1 MRNYPITDTCS
12 IYKLIRSGNTES
24 YNTTPA
30 YTNVDATISP
40 ANTDIQT
47 SDGGVY
53 SYQLYEVFIW
63 DMTVTI
69 NNGDKIVSQ
78 DGTRYM
84 ITGSPN
90 KYNNRFIQANR
101 TLAKVII

>member
-1 MRNYPITDTCS
+1 MPKNIVTDTCS

-24 YNTTPA
+24 YNSTA
-30 YTNVDATISP
+30 GYTNIDMAISP
-40 ANTDIQT
+40 SGQDIQT

-53 SYQLYEVFIW
+53 SYQLFEVFIW

-78 DGTRYM
+78 DGTNYLV
-84 ITGSPN
+84 TGSPN
-90 KYNNRFIQANR
+90 KYNNRFVQAWR
-101 TLAKVII
+101 TLAKVVT